1 MPGGPVTQGARP
13 VLGLVGSGAG
23 GVEQLRTGF
32 VELAHQRGWSVAVS
46 LTPTAASWLEESGE
60 LAKLEAATGLPV
72 RVRPRLPHARSPHPP
87 VTCYAVAPASAN
99 TVAKLAL
106 GLMDNQALSTVCEA
120 IGGQTVPVVV
130 FPRVNLA
137 HTRQPAWSGHLTA
150 LRSAGVHLVYGDDV
164 WPLYEP
170 RAAPSGRPLPWSEI
184 LAVVEHATGHGQSA
198 PRGR

>member
-1 MPGGPVTQGARP
+1 MTGDQRP
-13 VLGLVGSGAG
+13 VLGVVGSGAG
-23 GVEQLRTGF
+23 GVEHLRTGL

-46 LTPTAASWLEESGE
+46 LTPTAASWLEDNGE

-72 RVRPRLPHARSPHPP
+72 RVQPRMPDEKSPHPP
-87 VTCYAVAPASAN
+87 VACYVVAPASAN

-120 IGGQTVPVVV
+120 IGGQAVPVVV

-137 HTRQPAWSGHLTA
+137 HVRQPAWPRHLDA
-150 LRSAGVHLVYGDDV
+150 LRSAGVHLVYGEDV

-170 RAAPSGRPLPWSEI
+170 RAAPSGRPLPWTVI
-184 LAVVEHATGHGQSA
+184 LDVVGRVTGHRQSA
-198 PRGR
+198 ADGH